1 MYYDMH
7 PLLWYY
13 TEQFHK
19 FLKGQ
24 QKIYFDSHSSDSPID
39 QQSQEQEGEGLEM
52 DSCGWTAIETV
63 QRSVGYMLSLLQIS
77 SIFSFWVVLYF

>member
-1 MYYDMH
+1 MNIPHQSSTFVTINESALTYYHSEYMVYIGVYSWCCTFYKFWHMYYDMH

-39 QQSQEQEGEGLEM
+39 Q
-52 DSCGWTAIETV
+52 
-63 QRSVGYMLSLLQIS
+63 
-77 SIFSFWVVLYF
+77 